1 MQIADS
7 NGVTSS
13 LPSNSELQEII
24 KKMYVDNA
32 DNLDEITT
40 IKIPNQVSIGMLYSV
55 ETKKFLMQLCGVL
68 RLARSQLDVANL
80 LHGDSVRYEKQ
91 SKALQSMIFLHKVCI

>member
-1 MQIADS
+1 MQIAAS

-40 IKIPNQVSIGMLYSV
+40 IKIPNQVSIGVLYNI
-55 ETKKFLMQLCGVL
+55 EAQKFLM
-68 RLARSQLDVANL
+68 
-80 LHGDSVRYEKQ
+80 
-91 SKALQSMIFLHKVCI
+91 